1 MPIYQTARFQVK
13 PQALEKCK
21 QAIRDFVD
29 YVRTHEP
36 ETLQY
41 TAMEETANPTNF
53 LHVFIFADAAARE
66 RHANS
71 HAVKHFT
78 TLLYPNTIAPVEFT
92 EYTIVA
98 AR

>member
-41 TAMEETANPTNF
+41 TAMEETADATRF
-53 LHVFIFADAAARE
+53 MHVFVFADVAARD

-71 HAVKHFT
+71 DAIKHFT
-78 TLLYPNTIAPVEFT
+78 GLLYPNTLAPIEFK
-92 EYTIVA
+92 EHTIVA
-98 AR
+98 AK

>member
-1 MPIYQTARFQVK
+1 MPIYQIARFQVK
-13 PQALEKCK
+13 PQALENCK

-36 ETLQY
+36 GTLQY
-41 TAMEETANPTNF
+41 TAMQETADATSF
-53 LHVFIFADAAARE
+53 LHVFVFADAAARD

-71 HAVKHFT
+71 DAVKHFT
-78 TLLYPNTIAPVEFT
+78 GLLYPNALAPVEFT

-98 AR
+98 AK